1 MLLNNYICVQRRNM
15 NLETKISDCKKFYFI
30 AKKNKAYS
38 VFLTL
43 ILPLVFILFLIIVL
57 EYFIYFINLFLPQGL
72 MCV

>member
-1 MLLNNYICVQRRNM
+1 MLLNNYICAQRRNM
-15 NLETKISDCKKFYFI
+15 NLETKISDCKKCYFI
-30 AKKNKAYS
+30 AKENKAYS

-43 ILPLVFILFLIIVL
+43 ILPLVFILFLIVVL